1 MRSEASQVAEET
13 ANGEGVT
20 QVTMAKVLMAGRAKT
35 VEGGA
40 AKVGRVLAFVAKV
53 VEEVMA
59 QEIAVEEVEEVE
71 EVLVVVEE
79 DAKALDSEV
88 AMGMEVEMEVAQ
100 KAVIW
105 VRVGRAMAV
114 LTAARLGEEKEG
126 EEMAPHMP
134 QPEALVPTILA
145 QEVTELG

>member
-1 MRSEASQVAEET
+1 M
-13 ANGEGVT
+13 
-20 QVTMAKVLMAGRAKT
+20 
-35 VEGGA
+35 
-40 AKVGRVLAFVAKV
+40 VGRVLAFVAKV

-79 DAKALDSEV
+79 EAKALDSEV